1 MASFE
6 REEELVRRLL
16 VRLGIDNAATEDPNA
31 DRPETGI
38 DVMVRLADLRTIGVQ
53 VTEVDPYPK
62 PGSARAQE
70 KAIAKVAPNKPYG
83 MCGQNNPSVVLD
95 AIARV
100 ITRKAKI
107 AAKHSFDGYDEVW
120 LLLCGGI
127 PEYGALVSTS
137 IMTPLLSAEDLNSV
151 TDSLLHNSKYDQ
163 CFLLPILAPE
173 KALYQWN
180 RATSWKKHIQ
190 PEDISQVPSQ
200 TYVDAITKAAGAK
213 NWQEVKRL
221 AIEEGQKVLA
231 EMRQGRDR

>member
-16 VRLGIDNAATEDPNA
+16 VRLGIDNAATKDPNA
-31 DRPETGI
+31 DRTETGI

-53 VTEVDPYPK
+53 VTEVDPYTV

-70 KAIAKVAPNKPYG
+70 KAIAKVALNKPYG

-100 ITRKAKI
+100 ITRKTKI

-127 PEYGALVSTS
+127 PECGALVSTS
-137 IMTPLLSAEDLNSV
+137 IMTLLLSAEDLNSA
-151 TDSLLHNSKYDQ
+151 TDRLLHNSKYDQ

-200 TYVDAITKAAGAK
+200 TYVDTITKATGAR

-221 AIEEGQKVLA
+221 AIEEGRKVLT
-231 EMRQGRDR
+231 EMRQGLDR